1 MLDILK
7 INLPGEADYSLLTQ
21 TEVPEELCFDTS
33 RLIAVSIK
41 IFFRKIMRAGQ
52 GPGGPCEALSCSWL
66 CVASSVDAGGE

>member
-41 IFFRKIMRAGQ
+41 IFFQ
-52 GPGGPCEALSCSWL
+52 E
-66 CVASSVDAGGE
+66 DHAGGTGAGRTVRGSVLFVAVCCQQC